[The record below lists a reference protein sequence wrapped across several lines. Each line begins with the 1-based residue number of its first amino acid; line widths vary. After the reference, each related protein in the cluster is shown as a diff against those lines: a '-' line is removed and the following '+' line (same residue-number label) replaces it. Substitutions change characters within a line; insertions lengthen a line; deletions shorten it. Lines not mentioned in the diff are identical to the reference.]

1 MIDKVFKL
9 GLGGLLN
16 YYPSERL
23 TLEEILKGKN
33 RIKLSDGSE
42 FEISVKDAEEA
53 ARRIP
58 VYLWGL
64 VRFPIV
70 ILKLPSPGAYVIED
84 DKWSRE
90 AVKYILNKQDIGYI
104 SLREVEILI
113 REFKSLFFI
122 SLSVSLSDEESAS
135 DEV

>member
-23 TLEEILKGKN
+23 TLEEILRGKN

-58 VYLWGL
+58 TYLWGL

-135 DEV
+135 EEV